1 MNAFLEIL
9 IELAV
14 RLMRFVL
21 RNFRTIFSLAIG
33 AGVGL
38 LFGLSLSRFGGV
50 GKATM
55 LMFVV
60 IGAVVVAPMV
70 IGFLNRIA
78 PKG

>member
-9 IELAV
+9 IELLV

-21 RNFRTIFSLAIG
+21 RNFRVIFALAVG
-33 AGVGL
+33 GGLGLAFGV
-38 LFGLSLSRFGGV
+38 SLSRFGGV
-50 GKATM
+50 SRTTL

-60 IGAVVVAPMV
+60 IGAVVVAPLV

-78 PKG
+78 PKI